1 MVNFM
6 DVTKKLFILILLLI
20 TTTLSFG
27 QRRWFWSE
35 NRTTSG
41 VTQIDMP
48 YSSDLLLLHQA
59 GIGITEDANGISQWN
74 DLSGN
79 GNHATQSVNISKPT
93 TDVNGAVVFDGVD
106 DHLEAPKIIDNAQN
120 DEWTV
125 IFVPELSGLST
136 AGNNQSRFY
145 ETLESSPNSSFTFYT
160 QDRDDS
166 DSVQYRIYTKTTD
179 AEFAIASPYVSLD
192 TKHFYAVTA
201 EENCCLEYYFDG
213 ELVGNRTFTGD
224 WATYGG
230 ESGPVIGA
238 NANGGSMYFNG
249 KIYLM
254 AIYNRKLNISE
265 IHEVEQAINN
275 YFIIY
280 PERQLQLSYS
290 EDLVLYHLAGYGV
303 TSDAN
308 GVNQWDDLS
317 GNDNHSTQITTA
329 NKPTL
334 NNTDGSIVF
343 DGVEGG
349 DGDYLSVPDVLEL
362 GADEFTVF
370 TVISRDSDTTGQRYD
385 VRPLSYSQFP
395 ITTNRL
401 RWLIQSNIYS
411 DSPYERFS
419 FVYREG
425 SSSYASISS
434 DTIYSLGNDN
444 LISVIADVTDS
455 LYLRVNGS
463 LVGTDEIT
471 GQYGSTD
478 ERRVGQSKDGGW
490 EYRGKIKLIAIYD
503 RKLTPFEIAL
513 VEEQIIDYF
522 NLPVNTFDINV
533 IDNELVAG
541 WKLDTNNTAL
551 GSFVSGSTWNIDSI
565 ECTLGTY
572 AGNSDF
578 DLVNVGNGTFFRAE
592 QVTED
597 FYTLNLESTSIN
609 MRAVNT
615 GIPDRITYIQ
625 KYRITGMPQGAIGS
639 PSNRSN
645 TSQSSTFYHTNYWMG
660 VIHDNSYIGGLAAD
674 VHPYQYNF
682 GAFGFKGPSNGTSWW
697 NVKQNNSG
705 FGAYDY
711 DPDPIIAGVGERVH
725 WTNRTAR
732 TDRLM
737 LNGYDAG
744 SAVGNIKYF
753 RYFLMFRD
761 TLDEDEIAYLY
772 RQISK
777 GKIITE

>member
-1 MVNFM
+1 M
-6 DVTKKLFILILLLI
+6 DVTKKLFILILLSL

-35 NRTTSG
+35 SRTAPG

-48 YSSDLLLLHQA
+48 YSSDLSLLHQA
-59 GIGITEDANGISQWN
+59 GIGITEDANGVSQWD
-74 DLSGN
+74 DLSDN
-79 GNHATQSVNISKPT
+79 ENHSTQTSNTNKPI
-93 TDVNGAVVFDGVD
+93 TDANGAVVFDGTDNYLNMSNDFLNPLSEVTIFMVASKTRNTTD
-106 DHLEAPKIIDNAQN
+106 DREYFIEYNDRTNDDWIAFYTDTIDLTTYRVAFGSTNGSGKRDTLTY
-120 DEWTV
+120 DET
-125 IFVPELSGLST
+125 FLST
-136 AGNNQSRFY
+136 TVFS
-145 ETLESSPNSSFTFYT
+145 ETDSNYYYVNSN
-160 QDRDDS
+160 
-166 DSVQYRIYTKTTD
+166 
-179 AEFAIASPYVSLD
+179 LLG
-192 TKHFYAVTA
+192 VTA
-201 EENCCLEYYFDG
+201 ATGFNDVGYGADNQRIGSYNNGAGDFLDG
-213 ELVGNRTFTGD
+213 T
-224 WATYGG
+224 
-230 ESGPVIGA
+230 
-238 NANGGSMYFNG
+238 
-249 KIYLM
+249 IYLL
-254 AIYNRKLNISE
+254 AVYNRKLNISE
-265 IHEVEQAINN
+265 IHEVEKAINN
-275 YFIIY
+275 HFSIY
-280 PERQLQLSYS
+280 PDPQLQLSYS
-290 EDLVLYHLAGYGV
+290 EDLVLYHLAGYEVTANADGV
-303 TSDAN
+303 S
-308 GVNQWDDLS
+308 QWDDLS
-317 GNDNHSTQITTA
+317 GNNNHSTQITTA

-349 DGDYLSVPDVLEL
+349 DGDYLSVPDVLEI

-370 TVISRDSDTTGQRYD
+370 VVANRDSDTTGQRYD
-385 VRPLSYSQFP
+385 ARLFGYSQSAT
-395 ITTNRL
+395 TTNRL

-411 DSPYERFS
+411 NSLYERFS

-425 SSSYASISS
+425 SSSYASASS

-444 LISVIADVTDS
+444 LISVITDVTDS

-490 EYRGKIKLIAIYD
+490 EYRGKIKLVAIYD
-503 RKLTPFEIAL
+503 RKLTPFETAL

-541 WKLDTNNTAL
+541 WKFDTSNTAL
-551 GSFVSGSTWNIDSI
+551 GSFVSGSTWDIDSI

-578 DLVNVGNGTFFRAE
+578 DLVNVGNGSVFRAE
-592 QVTED
+592 VVDDD
-597 FYTLNLESTSIN
+597 FYTLNLQGTSIN
-609 MRAVNT
+609 MRAINT

-625 KYRITGMPQGAIGS
+625 KYRITGLPQGAAGS

-645 TSQSSTFYHTNYWMG
+645 TSQSSTFYHTNYWMS
-660 VIHDNSYIGGLAAD
+660 VIHDNSYISQLALD
-674 VHPYQYNF
+674 VHPYQHNF
-682 GAFGFKGPSNGTSWW
+682 GAFGFKGSSNGTSWW
-697 NVKQNNSG
+697 NVKQNNSD

-711 DPDPIIAGVGERVH
+711 DPDPIIAGVGEKVH

-744 SAVGNIKYF
+744 SAVGNIKYY
-753 RYFLMFRD
+753 RYFLMFD
-761 TLDEDEIAYLY
+761 GTLDEDEISYLY

>member
-6 DVTKKLFILILLLI
+6 DVTKKLFILILLLL

-41 VTQIDMP
+41 ATQIDMP

-59 GIGITEDANGISQWN
+59 GIDITEDANGISQWN

-79 GNHATQSVNISKPT
+79 GNHSTQSTDINKPA
-93 TDVNGAVVFDGVD
+93 TDVNGNVVFDGTD
-106 DHLEAPKIIDNAQN
+106 DYLNAVEVITTETEYTFFVVYESTLADGSGAIVFSYNNTTDNIFLRTDLVGDN
-120 DEWTV
+120 DSL
-125 IFVPELSGLST
+125 FVNTISWDGT
-136 AGNNQSRFY
+136 AGAAVNNIY
-145 ETLESSPNSSFTFYT
+145 SFPYT
-160 QDRDDS
+160 GGSLLQTVTIEEN
-166 DSVQYRIYTKTTD
+166 DSVYVRSNGVQVSSNPHGN
-179 AEFAIASPYVSLD
+179 FGAISSGDFKIGSSRRGD
-192 TKHFYAVTA
+192 TGF
-201 EENCCLEYYFDG
+201 
-213 ELVGNRTFTGD
+213 
-224 WATYGG
+224 
-230 ESGPVIGA
+230 
-238 NANGGSMYFNG
+238 FNG
-249 KIYLM
+249 KIKLI

-265 IHEVEQAINN
+265 IHEVEKVINDN
-275 YFIIY
+275 LSIY
-280 PERQLQLSYS
+280 PDPQLQLSYS

-317 GNDNHSTQITTA
+317 GNDNHSTQTITA

-343 DGVEGG
+343 NGTDDYMIMSSNLNEPINTSNEMTSFIVVE
-349 DGDYLSVPDVLEL
+349 PDSN
-362 GADEFTVF
+362 AN
-370 TVISRDSDTTGQRYD
+370 TG
-385 VRPLSYSQFP
+385 
-395 ITTNRL
+395 
-401 RWLIQSNIYS
+401 
-411 DSPYERFS
+411 ERFIYIIRNNPLYH
-419 FVYREG
+419 FVRYQG
-425 SSSYASISS
+425 M
-434 DTIYSLGNDN
+434 
-444 LISVIADVTDS
+444 
-455 LYLRVNGS
+455 
-463 LVGTDEIT
+463 
-471 GQYGSTD
+471 GSTD
-478 ERRVGQSKDGGW
+478 STVITHRFNNNTANDMVSDTVSNYVNPTLIVSRFKENDELTISYNSNTTNSLATGVIQSSGNYANELGRFGVAGG
-490 EYRGKIKLIAIYD
+490 YLNGKIKLIAIYD
-503 RKLTPFEIAL
+503 RKLTPFETAL
-513 VEEQIIDYF
+513 VKEQIIDYF
-522 NLPVNTFDINV
+522 NLPINTFDINV

-639 PSNRSN
+639 PSNRSS
-645 TSQSSTFYHTNYWMG
+645 TSQSSTFYHTSGWMG
-660 VIHDNSYIGGLAAD
+660 VINDNSYIGGLAPD

-682 GAFGFKGPSNGTSWW
+682 GAFGFKGTSNGTSWW
-697 NVKQNNSG
+697 NVRQNNSG
-705 FGAYDY
+705 FAAYDY

-753 RYFLMFRD
+753 RYFLMFRG